1 MTTDEQQMDADS
13 PRGRLLAGVA
23 ALVDTFAAEAADER
37 EREAAER
44 AALVHD
50 VAAQYDPA
58 RTAADVTLAEAGR
71 IRRAYKLVEEATPR
85 LIIEANERDDMGAT
99 EIASILGCSPSYA
112 SRILRERKPAAE
124 E

>member
-1 MTTDEQQMDADS
+1 MTTDEQQIDADS

-23 ALVDTFAAEAADER
+23 ALVDTFTAEAADER

-71 IRRAYKLVEEATPR
+71 VRRAYKLVENATPR
-85 LIIEANERDDMGAT
+85 LIIEANERDDVGAT
-99 EIASILGCSPSYA
+99 EIASVLGCSPSYA
-112 SRILRERKPAAE
+112 SRIIREHKSATE
-124 E
+124 K

>member
-1 MTTDEQQMDADS
+1 MTTDEQQIDADS

-23 ALVDTFAAEAADER
+23 ALVDVFEVEAADER
-37 EREAAER
+37 EREVAER
-44 AALVHD
+44 AALVND
-50 VAAQYDPA
+50 VAAQHDPA
-58 RTAADVTLAEAGR
+58 RTAADLTLAEAGR

-99 EIASILGCSPSYA
+99 EIASVLGCSTSYA
-112 SRILRERKPAAE
+112 SRILRERKAATE